1 MTGEDRKNY
10 RSIVSRMW
18 KEIKEDPERLSE
30 YNDRARQMKNEA
42 AEKSD
47 KVERPVVKSTKKPP
61 KTPEFVDTD
70 LDDSD
75 TEDEEGKGYIS
86 NSRRH
91 QKPQSLLIQTQI
103 LRLKKK
109 VVAQKQPPHKV
120 SKPEPK
126 KIAKQ
131 KSKRIAKSEPLPMAK
146 NSRLQK
152 YQNQNLKK

>member
-1 MTGEDRKNY
+1 MREALKKLTGEDTKNY

-47 KVERPVVKSTKKPP
+47 NVERPAVKNTKKPP
-61 KTPEFVDTD
+61 KTPEFVDKD

-86 NSRRH
+86 N
-91 QKPQSLLIQTQI
+91 
-103 LRLKKK
+103 
-109 VVAQKQPPHKV
+109 
-120 SKPEPK
+120 
-126 KIAKQ
+126 
-131 KSKRIAKSEPLPMAK
+131 
-146 NSRLQK
+146 
-152 YQNQNLKK
+152 